1 MSVMETPMTQR
12 MTNYFALAPV
22 AVRALQ
28 GLNGTFADSGLEFE
42 LLELVKLRA
51 SQINECAF
59 CLHMHA
65 TDARARGMN
74 EFRIHLLSAWR
85 ESSLYSDRERAALA
99 WTEALTLVSET
110 GAPDADYALV
120 EEAFNEVERVH
131 LTLAIGAINLW
142 NRLQIGLRANHPE
155 VASHVAA

>member
-1 MSVMETPMTQR
+1 MTD
-12 MTNYFALAPV
+12 YFDLAPV
-22 AVRALQ
+22 AIKSLM
-28 GLNGTFADSGLEFE
+28 GLNRTFTDSGLEFE
-42 LLELVKLRA
+42 LLELVKIRA

-65 TDARARGMN
+65 TAARAHGMD

-85 ESSLYSDRERAALA
+85 ESSAYSQRERAALA

-120 EEAFNEVERVH
+120 EQAFNDVERVH
-131 LTLAIGAINLW
+131 LTLAIGTINLW
-142 NRLQIGLRANHPE
+142 NRLQVGFRAAHPV
-155 VASHVAA
+155 VASHVEA